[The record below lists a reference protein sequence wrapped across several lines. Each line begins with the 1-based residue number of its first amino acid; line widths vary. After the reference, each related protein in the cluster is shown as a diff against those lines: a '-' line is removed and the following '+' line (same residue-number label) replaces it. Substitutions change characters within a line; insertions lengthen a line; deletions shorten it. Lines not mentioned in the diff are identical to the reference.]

1 MMTTKAYKHKL
12 SKYIIA
18 VLALSS
24 LTACDFEKVNTNEF
38 ELLPEEGMM
47 DGITIG
53 GPITAMEKCVFPV
66 GTQADGTL
74 VVNRYQTA
82 YNLAADCWSGYFG
95 QNNNWGGPN
104 NLNYFLKDGWVASS
118 YTEAYS
124 TVVPLWQDLKGK
136 TETKFP
142 EAFALAQ
149 ILKISAW
156 HKATDM
162 FGPIPYKE
170 AGKGLIT
177 VPYDSQE
184 EVYKAMFKELSDA
197 VDVLTR
203 YADNGTTSLLP
214 KADAVY
220 GGDVRKWVVYANSL
234 MLRLAMRVY
243 YADAALSRQYAMQAI
258 NHPYGVMKAKEDE
271 AKMEKGAGLVF
282 KNNFDDLINQYN
294 ECRMGSSM
302 LAYLGG
308 YQDPRLAKYFHTSS
322 LSQAMT
328 VGTMGKYMAI
338 PTGHDVNSNETFKN
352 TSRPAISNTTP
363 TYWMRASEVYFL
375 LSEAALHGFPVGQSA
390 EDLYKKGIEMS
401 FEENGIP
408 TSEVTAYL
416 QSGLQPAAYN
426 MSVANPSVNVSV
438 PAVTQATTEWTGTD
452 EEKLEKIMIQKWIAL
467 FPNGQEAWTEYRR
480 TGYPKLHSAITNY
493 SNGEVDSEIGI
504 RRMRYPTNRST
515 SAEDIANLES
525 ARQMLRG
532 GQDKAGTRLWWDNKN
547 H

>member
-1 MMTTKAYKHKL
+1 MKTKAYK
-12 SKYIIA
+12 YIVG
-18 VLALSS
+18 VLALS
-24 LTACDFEKVNTNEF
+24 LFTACDFQKVNTNEF
-38 ELLPEEGMM
+38 ELLPEEGLM
-47 DGITIG
+47 DGISIG
-53 GPITAMEKCVFPV
+53 GPITAMQKCVFPV
-66 GTQADGTL
+66 GTQADGTS
-74 VVNRYQTA
+74 VANRYQTA

-118 YTEAYS
+118 YTESYS

-136 TETKFP
+136 TETQFP
-142 EAFALAQ
+142 EVFALAQ

-197 VDVLTR
+197 IEVLTK
-203 YADNGTTSLLP
+203 YADNGNSKLLP
-214 KADAVY
+214 NADAVY
-220 GGDVRKWVVYANSL
+220 AGDVHKWVVYANSL

-243 YADAALSRQYAMQAI
+243 YADAALSKKYALQAV
-258 NHPYGVMKAKEDE
+258 NHSYGVMKTKDDE
-271 AKMEKGAGLVF
+271 AKMERGASLEF
-282 KNNFDDLINQYN
+282 KNNLDVLINQYN

-308 YQDPRLAKYFHTSS
+308 YQDPRLPKYFNTSTV
-322 LSQAMT
+322 SQAVT
-328 VGTMGKYMAI
+328 VGTYGKYSGV
-338 PTGHDVNSNETFKN
+338 PTGHDVSSNDAFKDS
-352 TSRPAISNTTP
+352 SRPAITSTTP

-375 LSEAALHGFPVGQSA
+375 LAEAALHGFAVGGTA
-390 EDLYKKGIEMS
+390 ESLYEKGIEMS
-401 FEENGIP
+401 FEENGIAS
-408 TSEVTAYL
+408 SEVVDYMS
-416 QSGLQPAAYN
+416 SGLKPSAY
-426 MSVANPSVNVSV
+426 SFHLTNPGVNVDV
-438 PAVTQATTEWTGTD
+438 PAVTEATTAWSGTD

-467 FPNGQEAWTEYRR
+467 YPNGQEAWTEYRR
-480 TGYPKLHSAITNY
+480 TGYPKLHSVVTNY
-493 SNGEVDSEIGI
+493 SNGEIDSEVGI
-504 RRMRYPTNRST
+504 RRMRFPTNKST

-525 ARQMLRG
+525 ARKLLRG
-532 GQDKAGTRLWWDNKN
+532 GLDKAGTRLWWDNKN

>member
-1 MMTTKAYKHKL
+1 MKTKAYK
-12 SKYIIA
+12 YI
-18 VLALSS
+18 VGFLALS
-24 LTACDFEKVNTNEF
+24 LFTACDFQKVNTNEF
-38 ELLPEEGMM
+38 ELLPEEGLM
-47 DGITIG
+47 DGISIG
-53 GPITAMEKCVFPV
+53 GPITAMQKCVFPV
-66 GTQADGTL
+66 GTQADGTS
-74 VVNRYQTA
+74 VANRYQTA

-118 YTEAYS
+118 YTESYS

-136 TETKFP
+136 TETQFP
-142 EAFALAQ
+142 EVFALAQ

-197 VDVLTR
+197 IEVLTK
-203 YADNGTTSLLP
+203 YADNGNSKLLP
-214 KADAVY
+214 NADAVY
-220 GGDVRKWVVYANSL
+220 AGDVHKWVVYANSL

-243 YADAALSRQYAMQAI
+243 YADAALSKKYALQAV
-258 NHPYGVMKAKEDE
+258 NHSYGVMKTKDDE
-271 AKMEKGAGLVF
+271 AKMERGASLEF
-282 KNNFDDLINQYN
+282 KNNLDVLINQYN

-308 YQDPRLAKYFHTSS
+308 YQDPRLPKYFNTSTV
-322 LSQAMT
+322 SQAVT
-328 VGTMGKYMAI
+328 VGTYGKYSGV
-338 PTGHDVNSNETFKN
+338 PTGHDVSSNDAFRDS
-352 TSRPAISNTTP
+352 SRPAITSTTP

-375 LSEAALHGFPVGQSA
+375 LAEAALHGFAVGGTA
-390 EDLYKKGIEMS
+390 ESLYEKGIEMS
-401 FEENGIP
+401 FEENGIAS
-408 TSEVTAYL
+408 SEVADYMS
-416 QSGLQPAAYN
+416 SGLKPSAY
-426 MSVANPSVNVSV
+426 SFHLTNPGVNVDV
-438 PAVTQATTEWTGTD
+438 PAVTEATTAWTGTD

-467 FPNGQEAWTEYRR
+467 YPNGQEAWTEYRR
-480 TGYPKLHSAITNY
+480 TGYPKLHSVVTNY
-493 SNGEVDSEIGI
+493 SNGEVDSEVGI
-504 RRMRYPTNRST
+504 RRMRFPTNKST

-525 ARQMLRG
+525 ARKLLRG
-532 GQDKAGTRLWWDNKN
+532 GLDKAGTRLWWDNKN

>member
-1 MMTTKAYKHKL
+1 MKTKAYK
-12 SKYIIA
+12 YIVG
-18 VLALSS
+18 VLALS
-24 LTACDFEKVNTNEF
+24 LFTACDFQKVNTNEF
-38 ELLPEEGMM
+38 ELLPEEGLM
-47 DGITIG
+47 DGISIG
-53 GPITAMEKCVFPV
+53 GPITAMQKCVFPV
-66 GTQADGTL
+66 GTQADGTS
-74 VVNRYQTA
+74 VANRYQTA

-118 YTEAYS
+118 YTESYS

-136 TETKFP
+136 TETQFP
-142 EAFALAQ
+142 EVFALAQ

-197 VDVLTR
+197 IEVLTK
-203 YADNGTTSLLP
+203 YADNGNSKLLP
-214 KADAVY
+214 NADAVY
-220 GGDVRKWVVYANSL
+220 AGDVHKWVVYANSL

-243 YADAALSRQYAMQAI
+243 YADAALSKKYALQAV
-258 NHPYGVMKAKEDE
+258 NHSYGVMKTKDDE
-271 AKMEKGAGLVF
+271 AKMERGASLEF
-282 KNNFDDLINQYN
+282 KNNLDVLINQYN

-308 YQDPRLAKYFHTSS
+308 YQDPRLPKYFNTSTV
-322 LSQAMT
+322 SQAVT
-328 VGTMGKYMAI
+328 VGTYGKYSGV
-338 PTGHDVNSNETFKN
+338 PTGHDVSSNDAFKDS
-352 TSRPAISNTTP
+352 SRPAITSTTP

-375 LSEAALHGFPVGQSA
+375 LAEAALHGFAVGGTA
-390 EDLYKKGIEMS
+390 ESLYEKGIEMS
-401 FEENGIP
+401 FEENGIAS
-408 TSEVTAYL
+408 SEVADYMS
-416 QSGLQPAAYN
+416 SGLKPSAY
-426 MSVANPSVNVSV
+426 SFHLTNPGVNVDV
-438 PAVTQATTEWTGTD
+438 PAVTEATTAWSGTD

-467 FPNGQEAWTEYRR
+467 YPNGQEAWTEYRR
-480 TGYPKLHSAITNY
+480 TGYPKLHSVVTNY
-493 SNGEVDSEIGI
+493 SNGEIDSEVGI
-504 RRMRYPTNRST
+504 RRMRFPTNKST

-525 ARQMLRG
+525 ARKLLRG
-532 GQDKAGTRLWWDNKN
+532 GLDKAGTRLWWDNKN

>member
-1 MMTTKAYKHKL
+1 MKTKAYK
-12 SKYIIA
+12 YIVG
-18 VLALSS
+18 VLALS
-24 LTACDFEKVNTNEF
+24 LFTACDFQKVNTNEF
-38 ELLPEEGMM
+38 ELLPEEGLM
-47 DGITIG
+47 DGISIG
-53 GPITAMEKCVFPV
+53 GPITAMQKCVFPV
-66 GTQADGTL
+66 GTQADGTS
-74 VVNRYQTA
+74 VANRYQTA

-118 YTEAYS
+118 YTESYS

-136 TETKFP
+136 TETQFP
-142 EAFALAQ
+142 EVFALAQ

-197 VDVLTR
+197 IEVLTK
-203 YADNGTTSLLP
+203 YADNGNSKLLP
-214 KADAVY
+214 NADAVY
-220 GGDVRKWVVYANSL
+220 AGDVHKWVVYANSL

-243 YADAALSRQYAMQAI
+243 YADAALSKKYALQAV
-258 NHPYGVMKAKEDE
+258 NHSYGVMKTKDDE
-271 AKMEKGAGLVF
+271 AKMERGASLEF
-282 KNNFDDLINQYN
+282 KNNLDVLINQYN

-308 YQDPRLAKYFHTSS
+308 YQDPRLPKYFNTSTV
-322 LSQAMT
+322 SQAVT
-328 VGTMGKYMAI
+328 VGTYGKYSGV
-338 PTGHDVNSNETFKN
+338 PTGHDVSSNDAFKDS
-352 TSRPAISNTTP
+352 SRPAITSTTP

-375 LSEAALHGFPVGQSA
+375 LAEAALHGFAVGGTA
-390 EDLYKKGIEMS
+390 ESLYEKGIEMS
-401 FEENGIP
+401 FEENGIAS
-408 TSEVTAYL
+408 SEVADYMS
-416 QSGLQPAAYN
+416 SGLKPSAY
-426 MSVANPSVNVSV
+426 SFHLTNPSVNVDV
-438 PAVTQATTEWTGTD
+438 PAVTEATTAWSGTD

-467 FPNGQEAWTEYRR
+467 YPNGQEAWTEYRR
-480 TGYPKLHSAITNY
+480 TGYPKLHSVVTNY
-493 SNGEVDSEIGI
+493 SNGEVDSEVGI
-504 RRMRYPTNRST
+504 RRMRFPTNKST

-525 ARQMLRG
+525 ARKLLRG
-532 GQDKAGTRLWWDNKN
+532 GLDKAGTRLWWDNKN

>member
-1 MMTTKAYKHKL
+1 MKTKAYK
-12 SKYIIA
+12 YI
-18 VLALSS
+18 VGFLALS
-24 LTACDFEKVNTNEF
+24 LFTACDFQKVNTNEF
-38 ELLPEEGMM
+38 ELLPEEGLM
-47 DGITIG
+47 DGISIG
-53 GPITAMEKCVFPV
+53 GPITAMQKCVFPV
-66 GTQADGTL
+66 GTQADGTS
-74 VVNRYQTA
+74 VANRYQTA

-118 YTEAYS
+118 YTESYS

-136 TETKFP
+136 TETQFP
-142 EAFALAQ
+142 EVFALAQ

-197 VDVLTR
+197 IEVLTK
-203 YADNGTTSLLP
+203 YADNGNSKLLP
-214 KADAVY
+214 NADAVY
-220 GGDVRKWVVYANSL
+220 AGDVHKWVVYANSL

-243 YADAALSRQYAMQAI
+243 YADAALSKKYALQAV
-258 NHPYGVMKAKEDE
+258 NHSYGVMKTKDDE
-271 AKMEKGAGLVF
+271 AKMERGASLEF
-282 KNNFDDLINQYN
+282 KNNLDVLINQYN

-308 YQDPRLAKYFHTSS
+308 YQDPRLPKYFNTSTV
-322 LSQAMT
+322 SQAVT
-328 VGTMGKYMAI
+328 VGTYGKYSGV
-338 PTGHDVNSNETFKN
+338 PTGHDVSSNDAFRDS
-352 TSRPAISNTTP
+352 SRPAITSTTP

-375 LSEAALHGFPVGQSA
+375 LAEAALHGFAVGGTA
-390 EDLYKKGIEMS
+390 ESLYEKGIEMS
-401 FEENGIP
+401 FKENGIAS
-408 TSEVTAYL
+408 SEVADYMS
-416 QSGLQPAAYN
+416 SGLKPSAY
-426 MSVANPSVNVSV
+426 SFHLTNPGVNVDV
-438 PAVTQATTEWTGTD
+438 PAVTEATTAWSGTD

-467 FPNGQEAWTEYRR
+467 YPNGQEAWSEYRR
-480 TGYPKLHSAITNY
+480 TGYPKLHSVVTNY
-493 SNGEVDSEIGI
+493 SNGEIDSEVGI
-504 RRMRYPTNRST
+504 RRMRFPTNKST

-525 ARQMLRG
+525 ARKLLRG
-532 GQDKAGTRLWWDNKN
+532 GLDKAGTRLWWDNKN

>member
-1 MMTTKAYKHKL
+1 MKTKAYK
-12 SKYIIA
+12 YIVG
-18 VLALSS
+18 VLALS
-24 LTACDFEKVNTNEF
+24 LFTACDFQKVNTNEF
-38 ELLPEEGMM
+38 ELLPEEGLM
-47 DGITIG
+47 DGISIG
-53 GPITAMEKCVFPV
+53 GPITAMQKCVFPV
-66 GTQADGTL
+66 GTQADGTS
-74 VVNRYQTA
+74 VANRYQTA

-118 YTEAYS
+118 YTESYS

-136 TETKFP
+136 TETQFP
-142 EAFALAQ
+142 EVFALAQ

-197 VDVLTR
+197 IEVLTK
-203 YADNGTTSLLP
+203 YADNGNSKLLP
-214 KADAVY
+214 NADAVY
-220 GGDVRKWVVYANSL
+220 AGDVHKWVVYANSL

-243 YADAALSRQYAMQAI
+243 YADAALSKKYALQAV
-258 NHPYGVMKAKEDE
+258 NHSYGVMKTKDDE
-271 AKMEKGAGLVF
+271 AKMERGASLEF
-282 KNNFDDLINQYN
+282 KNNLDVLINQYN

-308 YQDPRLAKYFHTSS
+308 YQDPRLPKYFNTSTV
-322 LSQAMT
+322 SQAVT
-328 VGTMGKYMAI
+328 VGTYGKYSGV
-338 PTGHDVNSNETFKN
+338 PTGHDVSSNDAFRDS
-352 TSRPAISNTTP
+352 SRPAITSTTP

-375 LSEAALHGFPVGQSA
+375 LAEAALHGFAVGGTA
-390 EDLYKKGIEMS
+390 ESLYEKGIEMS
-401 FEENGIP
+401 FEENGIAS
-408 TSEVTAYL
+408 SEVADYMS
-416 QSGLQPAAYN
+416 SGLKPSAY
-426 MSVANPSVNVSV
+426 SFHLTNPGVNVDV
-438 PAVTQATTEWTGTD
+438 PAVTEATTAWSGTD

-467 FPNGQEAWTEYRR
+467 YPNGQEAWSEYRR
-480 TGYPKLHSAITNY
+480 TGYPKLHSTITNY
-493 SNGEVDSEIGI
+493 SNGEVDSEVGI
-504 RRMRYPTNRST
+504 RRMRFPTNKST

-525 ARQMLRG
+525 ARKLLRG
-532 GQDKAGTRLWWDNKN
+532 GLDKAGTRLWWDNKN

>member
-1 MMTTKAYKHKL
+1 MKTKAYK
-12 SKYIIA
+12 YI
-18 VLALSS
+18 VGFLALS
-24 LTACDFEKVNTNEF
+24 LFTACDFQKVNTNEF
-38 ELLPEEGMM
+38 ELLPEEGLM
-47 DGITIG
+47 DGISIG
-53 GPITAMEKCVFPV
+53 GPITAMQKCVFPV
-66 GTQADGTL
+66 GTQADGTS
-74 VVNRYQTA
+74 VANRYQTA

-118 YTEAYS
+118 YTESYS

-136 TETKFP
+136 TETQFP
-142 EAFALAQ
+142 EVFALAQ

-184 EVYKAMFKELSDA
+184 EVYKSMFKELSDA
-197 VDVLTR
+197 IEVLTK
-203 YADNGTTSLLP
+203 YADNGNSKLLP
-214 KADAVY
+214 NADAIY
-220 GGDVRKWVVYANSL
+220 AGDVHKWVVYANSL

-243 YADAALSRQYAMQAI
+243 YADAALSKQYALQAV
-258 NHPYGVMKAKEDE
+258 NHSYGVMKTKDDE
-271 AKMEKGAGLVF
+271 AKMERGASLEF
-282 KNNFDDLINQYN
+282 KNNLDVLINQYN

-308 YQDPRLAKYFHTSS
+308 YQDPRLPKYFNTSTV
-322 LSQAMT
+322 SQAVT
-328 VGTMGKYMAI
+328 VGTYGKYSGV
-338 PTGHDVNSNETFKN
+338 PTGHDVSSNDAFKDS
-352 TSRPAISNTTP
+352 SRPAITSTTP

-375 LSEAALHGFPVGQSA
+375 LAEAALHGFAVGGTA
-390 EDLYKKGIEMS
+390 ESLYEKGIEMS
-401 FEENGIP
+401 FEENGIAS
-408 TSEVTAYL
+408 SEVADYMS
-416 QSGLQPAAYN
+416 SGLKPSAY
-426 MSVANPSVNVSV
+426 SFHLTNPGVNVDV

-467 FPNGQEAWTEYRR
+467 YPNGQEAWTEYRR
-480 TGYPKLHSAITNY
+480 TGYPKLHSVVTNY
-493 SNGEVDSEIGI
+493 SNGEIDSEVGI
-504 RRMRYPTNRST
+504 RRMRFPTNKST

-525 ARQMLRG
+525 ARKLLRG
-532 GQDKAGTRLWWDNKN
+532 GLDKAGTRLWWDNKN

>member
-1 MMTTKAYKHKL
+1 MKTKAYK
-12 SKYIIA
+12 YI
-18 VLALSS
+18 VGFLALS
-24 LTACDFEKVNTNEF
+24 LFTACDFQKVNTNEF
-38 ELLPEEGMM
+38 ELLPEEGLM
-47 DGITIG
+47 DGISIG
-53 GPITAMEKCVFPV
+53 GPITAMQKCVFPV
-66 GTQADGTL
+66 GTQADGTS
-74 VVNRYQTA
+74 VANRYQTA

-118 YTEAYS
+118 YTESYS

-136 TETKFP
+136 TETQFP
-142 EAFALAQ
+142 EVFALAQ

-197 VDVLTR
+197 IEVLTK
-203 YADNGTTSLLP
+203 YADNGNSKLLP
-214 KADAVY
+214 NADAVY
-220 GGDVRKWVVYANSL
+220 AGDVHKWVVYANSL

-243 YADAALSRQYAMQAI
+243 YADAALSKKYALQAV
-258 NHPYGVMKAKEDE
+258 NHSYGVMKSKDDE
-271 AKMEKGAGLVF
+271 AKMERGASLEF
-282 KNNFDDLINQYN
+282 KNNLDVLINQYN

-308 YQDPRLAKYFHTSS
+308 YQDPRLPKYFNTSTV
-322 LSQAMT
+322 SQAVT
-328 VGTMGKYMAI
+328 VGTYGKYSGV
-338 PTGHDVNSNETFKN
+338 PTGHDVSSNDAFRDS
-352 TSRPAISNTTP
+352 SRPAITSTTP

-375 LSEAALHGFPVGQSA
+375 LAEAALHGFAVGGTA
-390 EDLYKKGIEMS
+390 ESLYEKGIEMS
-401 FEENGIP
+401 FEENGIAS
-408 TSEVTAYL
+408 SEVADYMS
-416 QSGLQPAAYN
+416 SGLKPSAY
-426 MSVANPSVNVSV
+426 SFHLTNPGVNVDV
-438 PAVTQATTEWTGTD
+438 PAVTEATTAWSGTD

-467 FPNGQEAWTEYRR
+467 YPNGQEAWSEYRR
-480 TGYPKLHSAITNY
+480 TGYPKLHSVVTNY
-493 SNGEVDSEIGI
+493 SNGEIDSEVGI
-504 RRMRYPTNRST
+504 RRMRFPTNKST

-525 ARQMLRG
+525 ARKLLRG
-532 GQDKAGTRLWWDNKN
+532 GLDKAGTRLWWDNKN

>member
-1 MMTTKAYKHKL
+1 MKTKAYK
-12 SKYIIA
+12 YIVG
-18 VLALSS
+18 VLALS
-24 LTACDFEKVNTNEF
+24 LFTACDFQKVNTNEF
-38 ELLPEEGMM
+38 ELLPEEGLM
-47 DGITIG
+47 DGISIG
-53 GPITAMEKCVFPV
+53 GPITAMQKCVFPV
-66 GTQADGTL
+66 GTQADGTS
-74 VVNRYQTA
+74 VANRYQTA

-118 YTEAYS
+118 YTESYS

-136 TETKFP
+136 TETQFP
-142 EAFALAQ
+142 EVFALAQ

-197 VDVLTR
+197 IEVLTK
-203 YADNGTTSLLP
+203 YADNGNSKLLP
-214 KADAVY
+214 NADAVY
-220 GGDVRKWVVYANSL
+220 AGDVHKWVVYANSL

-243 YADAALSRQYAMQAI
+243 YADAALSKKYALQAV
-258 NHPYGVMKAKEDE
+258 NHSYGVMKTKDDE
-271 AKMEKGAGLVF
+271 AKMERGASLEF
-282 KNNFDDLINQYN
+282 KNNFDVLINQYN

-308 YQDPRLAKYFHTSS
+308 YQDPRLPKYFNTSTV
-322 LSQAMT
+322 SQAVT
-328 VGTMGKYMAI
+328 VGTYGKYSGV
-338 PTGHDVNSNETFKN
+338 PTGHDVSSNDAFRDS
-352 TSRPAISNTTP
+352 SRPAITSTTP

-375 LSEAALHGFPVGQSA
+375 LAEAALHGFAVGGTA
-390 EDLYKKGIEMS
+390 ESLYEKGIEMS
-401 FEENGIP
+401 FEENGIAS
-408 TSEVTAYL
+408 SEVADYMS
-416 QSGLQPAAYN
+416 SGLKPSAY
-426 MSVANPSVNVSV
+426 SFHLTNPGVNVDV
-438 PAVTQATTEWTGTD
+438 PAVTEATTAWSGTD

-467 FPNGQEAWTEYRR
+467 YPNGQEAWTEYRR
-480 TGYPKLHSAITNY
+480 TGYPKLHSVVTNY
-493 SNGEVDSEIGI
+493 SNGEVDSEVGI
-504 RRMRYPTNRST
+504 RRMRFPTNKST

-525 ARQMLRG
+525 ARKLLRG
-532 GQDKAGTRLWWDNKN
+532 GLDKAGTRLWWDNKN

>member
-1 MMTTKAYKHKL
+1 MKTKAYK
-12 SKYIIA
+12 YIVG
-18 VLALSS
+18 VLALS
-24 LTACDFEKVNTNEF
+24 LFTACDFQKVNTNEF
-38 ELLPEEGMM
+38 ELLPEEGLM
-47 DGITIG
+47 DGISIG
-53 GPITAMEKCVFPV
+53 GPITAMQKCVFPV
-66 GTQADGTL
+66 GTQADGTS
-74 VVNRYQTA
+74 VANRYQTA

-118 YTEAYS
+118 YTESYS

-136 TETKFP
+136 TETQFP
-142 EAFALAQ
+142 EVFALAQ

-197 VDVLTR
+197 IEVLTK
-203 YADNGTTSLLP
+203 YADNGNSKLLP
-214 KADAVY
+214 NADAVY
-220 GGDVRKWVVYANSL
+220 AGDIHKWVVYANSL

-243 YADAALSRQYAMQAI
+243 YADAALSKKYALQAV
-258 NHPYGVMKAKEDE
+258 NHSYGVMKTKDDE
-271 AKMEKGAGLVF
+271 AKMERGASLEF
-282 KNNFDDLINQYN
+282 KNNLDVLINQYN

-308 YQDPRLAKYFHTSS
+308 YQDPRLPKYFNTSTV
-322 LSQAMT
+322 SQAVT
-328 VGTMGKYMAI
+328 VGTYGKYSGV
-338 PTGHDVNSNETFKN
+338 PTGHDVSSNDAFRDS
-352 TSRPAISNTTP
+352 SRPAITSTTP

-375 LSEAALHGFPVGQSA
+375 LAEAALHGFAVGGTA
-390 EDLYKKGIEMS
+390 ESLYEKGIEMS
-401 FEENGIP
+401 FEENGIAS
-408 TSEVTAYL
+408 SEVADYMS
-416 QSGLQPAAYN
+416 SGLKPSAY
-426 MSVANPSVNVSV
+426 SFHLTNPSVNVDV
-438 PAVTQATTEWTGTD
+438 PAVTEATTAWSGTD

-467 FPNGQEAWTEYRR
+467 YPNGQEAWTEYRR
-480 TGYPKLHSAITNY
+480 TGYPKLHSVVTNY
-493 SNGEVDSEIGI
+493 SNGEIDSEVGI
-504 RRMRYPTNRST
+504 RRMRFPTNKST

-525 ARQMLRG
+525 ARKLLRG
-532 GQDKAGTRLWWDNKN
+532 GLDKAGTRLWWDNKN

>member
-1 MMTTKAYKHKL
+1 MKTKAYK
-12 SKYIIA
+12 YIVG
-18 VLALSS
+18 VLALS
-24 LTACDFEKVNTNEF
+24 LFTACDFQKVNTNEF
-38 ELLPEEGMM
+38 ELLPEEGLM
-47 DGITIG
+47 DGISIG
-53 GPITAMEKCVFPV
+53 GPITAMQKCVFPV
-66 GTQADGTL
+66 GTQADGTS
-74 VVNRYQTA
+74 VANRYQTA

-118 YTEAYS
+118 YTESYS

-136 TETKFP
+136 TETQFP
-142 EAFALAQ
+142 EVFALAQ

-197 VDVLTR
+197 IEVLTK
-203 YADNGTTSLLP
+203 YADNGNSKLLP
-214 KADAVY
+214 NADAVY
-220 GGDVRKWVVYANSL
+220 AGDVHKWVVYANSL

-243 YADAALSRQYAMQAI
+243 YADAALSKKYALQAV
-258 NHPYGVMKAKEDE
+258 NHSYGVMKTKDDE
-271 AKMEKGAGLVF
+271 AKMERGASLEF
-282 KNNFDDLINQYN
+282 KNNLDVLINQYN

-308 YQDPRLAKYFHTSS
+308 YQDPRLPKYFNTSTV
-322 LSQAMT
+322 SQAVT
-328 VGTMGKYMAI
+328 VGTYGKYSGV
-338 PTGHDVNSNETFKN
+338 PTGHDVSSNDAFKDS
-352 TSRPAISNTTP
+352 SRPALTSTTP

-375 LSEAALHGFPVGQSA
+375 LAEAALHGFAVGGTA
-390 EDLYKKGIEMS
+390 ESLYEKGIEMS
-401 FEENGIP
+401 FEENGIAS
-408 TSEVTAYL
+408 SEVADYMS
-416 QSGLQPAAYN
+416 SGLKPSAY
-426 MSVANPSVNVSV
+426 SFHLTNPGVNVDV
-438 PAVTQATTEWTGTD
+438 PAVTEATTAWSGTD

-467 FPNGQEAWTEYRR
+467 YPNGQEAWTEYRR
-480 TGYPKLHSAITNY
+480 TGYPKLHSVVTNY
-493 SNGEVDSEIGI
+493 SNGEVDSEVGI
-504 RRMRYPTNRST
+504 RRMRFPTNKST

-525 ARQMLRG
+525 ARKLLRG
-532 GQDKAGTRLWWDNKN
+532 GLDKAGTRLWWDNKN

>member
-1 MMTTKAYKHKL
+1 MKTKAYK
-12 SKYIIA
+12 YI
-18 VLALSS
+18 VGFLALS
-24 LTACDFEKVNTNEF
+24 LFTACDFQKVNTNEF
-38 ELLPEEGMM
+38 ELLPEEGLM
-47 DGITIG
+47 DGISIG
-53 GPITAMEKCVFPV
+53 GPITAMQKCVFPV
-66 GTQADGTL
+66 GTQADGTS
-74 VVNRYQTA
+74 VANRYQTA

-118 YTEAYS
+118 YTESYS

-136 TETKFP
+136 TETQFP
-142 EAFALAQ
+142 EVFALAQ

-197 VDVLTR
+197 IEVLTK
-203 YADNGTTSLLP
+203 YADNGNSKLLP
-214 KADAVY
+214 NADAVY
-220 GGDVRKWVVYANSL
+220 AGDVHKWVVYANSL

-243 YADAALSRQYAMQAI
+243 YADAALSKQYALQAV
-258 NHPYGVMKAKEDE
+258 NHSYGVMKSKDDE
-271 AKMEKGAGLVF
+271 AKMERGASLEF
-282 KNNFDDLINQYN
+282 KNNLDVLINQYN

-308 YQDPRLAKYFHTSS
+308 YQDPRLPKYFNTSTV
-322 LSQAMT
+322 SQAVT
-328 VGTMGKYMAI
+328 VGTYGKYSGV
-338 PTGHDVNSNETFKN
+338 PTGHDVSSNDAFKDS
-352 TSRPAISNTTP
+352 SRPAITSTTP

-375 LSEAALHGFPVGQSA
+375 LAEAALHGFAVGGTA
-390 EDLYKKGIEMS
+390 ESLYEKGIEMS
-401 FEENGIP
+401 FEENGIAS
-408 TSEVTAYL
+408 SEVADYMS
-416 QSGLQPAAYN
+416 SGLKPSAY
-426 MSVANPSVNVSV
+426 SFHLTNPGVNVDV
-438 PAVTQATTEWTGTD
+438 PAVTEATTAWSGTD

-467 FPNGQEAWTEYRR
+467 YPNGQEAWTEYRR
-480 TGYPKLHSAITNY
+480 TGYPKLHSAISNY
-493 SNGEVDSEIGI
+493 SNGEVDSEVGI
-504 RRMRYPTNRST
+504 RRMRFPTNKST

-525 ARQMLRG
+525 ARKLLRG
-532 GQDKAGTRLWWDNKN
+532 GLDKAGTRLWWDNKN

>member
-1 MMTTKAYKHKL
+1 MKTKAYK
-12 SKYIIA
+12 YI
-18 VLALSS
+18 VGFLALS
-24 LTACDFEKVNTNEF
+24 LFTACDFQKVNTNEF
-38 ELLPEEGMM
+38 ELLPEEGLM
-47 DGITIG
+47 DGISIG
-53 GPITAMEKCVFPV
+53 GPITAMQKCVFPV
-66 GTQADGTL
+66 GTQADGTS
-74 VVNRYQTA
+74 VANRYQTA

-118 YTEAYS
+118 YTESYS

-136 TETKFP
+136 TATQFP
-142 EAFALAQ
+142 EVFALAQ

-197 VDVLTR
+197 IEVLTK
-203 YADNGTTSLLP
+203 YADNGNSKLLP
-214 KADAVY
+214 NADAVY
-220 GGDVRKWVVYANSL
+220 AGDVHKWVVYANSL

-243 YADAALSRQYAMQAI
+243 YADAALSKKYALQAI
-258 NHPYGVMKAKEDE
+258 NHSYGVMKTKDDE
-271 AKMEKGAGLVF
+271 AKMERGASLEF
-282 KNNFDDLINQYN
+282 KNNLDVLINQYN

-308 YQDPRLAKYFHTSS
+308 YQDPRLPKYFNTSTV
-322 LSQAMT
+322 SQAVT
-328 VGTMGKYMAI
+328 VGTYGKYSGV
-338 PTGHDVNSNETFKN
+338 PTGHDVSSNDAFRDS
-352 TSRPAISNTTP
+352 SRPAITSTTP

-375 LSEAALHGFPVGQSA
+375 LAEAALHGFAVGGTA
-390 EDLYKKGIEMS
+390 ESLYEKGIEMS
-401 FEENGIP
+401 FEENGIAS
-408 TSEVTAYL
+408 SEVADYMS
-416 QSGLQPAAYN
+416 SGLKPSAY
-426 MSVANPSVNVSV
+426 SFHLTNPGVNVDV
-438 PAVTQATTEWTGTD
+438 PAVTEATTAWSGTD

-467 FPNGQEAWTEYRR
+467 YPNGQEAWSEYRR
-480 TGYPKLHSAITNY
+480 TGYPKLHSVVTNY
-493 SNGEVDSEIGI
+493 SNGEIDSEVGI
-504 RRMRYPTNRST
+504 RRMRFPTNKST

-525 ARQMLRG
+525 ARKLLRG
-532 GQDKAGTRLWWDNKN
+532 GLDKAGTRLWWDNKN

>member
-1 MMTTKAYKHKL
+1 MKTKAYK
-12 SKYIIA
+12 YIVG
-18 VLALSS
+18 VLALS
-24 LTACDFEKVNTNEF
+24 LFTACDFQKVNTNEF
-38 ELLPEEGMM
+38 ELLPEEGLM
-47 DGITIG
+47 DGISVG
-53 GPITAMEKCVFPV
+53 GPITALEKCVFPV
-66 GTQADGTL
+66 GTQADGTS

-118 YTEAYS
+118 YTESYS

-136 TETKFP
+136 TETQFP
-142 EAFALAQ
+142 EVFALAQ

-184 EVYKAMFKELSDA
+184 EVYKSMFKELSDA
-197 VDVLTR
+197 IEVLTK
-203 YADNGTTSLLP
+203 YADNGNSKLLP
-214 KADAVY
+214 NADAIY
-220 GGDVRKWVVYANSL
+220 AGDVHKWVVYANSL

-243 YADAALSRQYAMQAI
+243 YADAALSKQYALQAV
-258 NHPYGVMKAKEDE
+258 NHSYGVMKNKADE
-271 AKMEKGAGLVF
+271 AKMERGASLEF
-282 KNNFDDLINQYN
+282 KNNLDVLINQYN

-308 YQDPRLAKYFHTSS
+308 YQDPRLPKYFNTSTV
-322 LSQAMT
+322 SQAVT
-328 VGTMGKYMAI
+328 VGTYGKYSGV
-338 PTGHDVNSNETFKN
+338 PTGHDVSSNDAFKDS
-352 TSRPAISNTTP
+352 SRPAITSTTP

-375 LSEAALHGFPVGQSA
+375 LAEAALHGFAVGGTA
-390 EDLYKKGIEMS
+390 ESLYEKGIEMS
-401 FEENGIP
+401 FEENGIAS
-408 TSEVTAYL
+408 SEVADYMS
-416 QSGLQPAAYN
+416 SGLKPSAY
-426 MSVANPSVNVSV
+426 SFHLTNPSVNVDA
-438 PAVTQATTEWTGTD
+438 PALTQATTEWTGTD

-467 FPNGQEAWTEYRR
+467 YPNGQEAWTEYRR
-480 TGYPKLHSAITNY
+480 TGYPKLHSVVTNY
-493 SNGEVDSEIGI
+493 SNGEIDSEVGI
-504 RRMRYPTNRST
+504 RRMRFPTNKST

-525 ARQMLRG
+525 ARKLLRG
-532 GQDKAGTRLWWDNKN
+532 GLDKAGTRLWWDNKN

>member
-1 MMTTKAYKHKL
+1 MKTKAYK
-12 SKYIIA
+12 YIVG
-18 VLALSS
+18 VLALS
-24 LTACDFEKVNTNEF
+24 LFTACDFQKVNTNEF
-38 ELLPEEGMM
+38 ELLPEEGLM
-47 DGITIG
+47 DGISIG
-53 GPITAMEKCVFPV
+53 GPITAMQKCVFPV
-66 GTQADGTL
+66 GTQADGTS
-74 VVNRYQTA
+74 VANRYQTA

-118 YTEAYS
+118 YTESYS

-136 TETKFP
+136 TETQFP
-142 EAFALAQ
+142 EVFALAQ

-197 VDVLTR
+197 IEVLTK
-203 YADNGTTSLLP
+203 YADNGNSKLLP
-214 KADAVY
+214 NADAVY
-220 GGDVRKWVVYANSL
+220 AGDVHKWVVYANSL

-243 YADAALSRQYAMQAI
+243 YADAALSKKYALQAV
-258 NHPYGVMKAKEDE
+258 NHSYGVMKTKDDE
-271 AKMEKGAGLVF
+271 AKMERGASLEF
-282 KNNFDDLINQYN
+282 KNNLDVLINQYN

-308 YQDPRLAKYFHTSS
+308 YQDPRLPKYFNTSTV
-322 LSQAMT
+322 SQAVT
-328 VGTMGKYMAI
+328 VGTYGKYSGV
-338 PTGHDVNSNETFKN
+338 PTGHDVSSNDAFRDS
-352 TSRPAISNTTP
+352 SRPAITSTTP

-375 LSEAALHGFPVGQSA
+375 LAEAALHGFAVGGTA
-390 EDLYKKGIEMS
+390 ESLYEKGIEMS
-401 FEENGIP
+401 FEENGIAS
-408 TSEVTAYL
+408 SEVADYMS
-416 QSGLQPAAYN
+416 SGLKPSAY
-426 MSVANPSVNVSV
+426 SFHLTNPGVNVDV
-438 PAVTQATTEWTGTD
+438 PAVTEATTAWSGTD

-467 FPNGQEAWTEYRR
+467 YPNGQEAWSEYRR
-480 TGYPKLHSAITNY
+480 TGYPKLHSVVTNY
-493 SNGEVDSEIGI
+493 SNSEIDSEVGI
-504 RRMRYPTNRST
+504 RRMRFPTNKST

-525 ARQMLRG
+525 ARKLLRG
-532 GQDKAGTRLWWDNKN
+532 GLDKAGTRLWWDNKN

>member
-1 MMTTKAYKHKL
+1 MKTKAYK
-12 SKYIIA
+12 YIVG
-18 VLALSS
+18 VLALS
-24 LTACDFEKVNTNEF
+24 LFTACDFQKVNTNEF
-38 ELLPEEGMM
+38 ELLPEEGLM
-47 DGITIG
+47 DGISIG
-53 GPITAMEKCVFPV
+53 GPITAMQKCVFPV
-66 GTQADGTL
+66 GTQADGTS
-74 VVNRYQTA
+74 VANRYQTA

-118 YTEAYS
+118 YTESYS
-124 TVVPLWQDLKGK
+124 TIVPLWQDLKGK
-136 TETKFP
+136 TETQFP
-142 EAFALAQ
+142 EVFALAQ

-197 VDVLTR
+197 IEVLTK
-203 YADNGTTSLLP
+203 YADNGNSKLLP
-214 KADAVY
+214 NADAVY
-220 GGDVRKWVVYANSL
+220 AGDVHKWVVYANSL

-243 YADAALSRQYAMQAI
+243 YADAALSKKYALQAI
-258 NHPYGVMKAKEDE
+258 NHSYGVMKTKDDE
-271 AKMEKGAGLVF
+271 AKMERGASLEF
-282 KNNFDDLINQYN
+282 KNNLDVLINQYN

-308 YQDPRLAKYFHTSS
+308 YQDPRLPKYFNTSTV
-322 LSQAMT
+322 SQAVT
-328 VGTMGKYMAI
+328 VGTYGKYSGV
-338 PTGHDVNSNETFKN
+338 PTGHDVSSNDAFKDS
-352 TSRPAISNTTP
+352 SRPAITSTTP

-375 LSEAALHGFPVGQSA
+375 LAEAALHGFAVGGTA
-390 EDLYKKGIEMS
+390 ESLYEKGIEMS
-401 FEENGIP
+401 FEENGIAS
-408 TSEVTAYL
+408 SEVADYMS
-416 QSGLQPAAYN
+416 SGLKPSAY
-426 MSVANPSVNVSV
+426 SFHLTNPGVNVDV

-467 FPNGQEAWTEYRR
+467 YPNGQEAWTEYRR
-480 TGYPKLHSAITNY
+480 TGYPKLHSVVTNY
-493 SNGEVDSEIGI
+493 SNGEVDSEVGI
-504 RRMRYPTNRST
+504 RRMRFPTNKST

-525 ARQMLRG
+525 ARKLLRG
-532 GQDKAGTRLWWDNKN
+532 GLDKAGTRLWWDNKN